1 MAEAGSRSGPG
12 PRSRETFSQK
22 LREIKSIN
30 CPDMPLKK
38 LATECHCSPTTISD
52 IIHGKRWPRR
62 EQAESIVRVLGG
74 DWSEVGRLWQ
84 DLYNPAN
91 SYQDA
96 PKDVGDEDAAMSWYE
111 DNGEFYAAGRQ
122 AVDLAASCIRVTYIR
137 QWTPDKLTSREAAD
151 YFASIL
157 DWAELPGVR
166 SAMRVFGVPTGDEEM
181 RSDIIGFLRDHH
193 KTVRERNLKNYT
205 PKVYEYSVSADG
217 VNMAIFDEDVSFI
230 VVSGTNAQR
239 LEGMRI
245 VNKRYTQMMIRY
257 FDQLFLACVP
267 LSRYLASL
275 NASGYQTT

>member
-12 PRSRETFSQK
+12 PCSRETFSQK

-96 PKDVGDEDAAMSWYE
+96 PKDVGDEE
-111 DNGEFYAAGRQ
+111 TRQ
-122 AVDLAASCIRVTYIR
+122 CPGTRIMASSMRPAV
-137 QWTPDKLTSREAAD
+137 KL
-151 YFASIL
+151 SISQL
-157 DWAELPGVR
+157 VALE
-166 SAMRVFGVPTGDEEM
+166 S
-181 RSDIIGFLRDHH
+181 H
-193 KTVRERNLKNYT
+193 
-205 PKVYEYSVSADG
+205 
-217 VNMAIFDEDVSFI
+217 IFD
-230 VVSGTNAQR
+230 SGLQISSQAER
-239 LEGMRI
+239 PPI
-245 VNKRYTQMMIRY
+245 I
-257 FDQLFLACVP
+257 
-267 LSRYLASL
+267 SL
-275 NASGYQTT
+275 QF

>member
-1 MAEAGSRSGPG
+1 MAEVGSRSGPG
-12 PRSRETFSQK
+12 PRSREAFSQK
-22 LREIKSIN
+22 LREIKSVN

-62 EQAESIVRVLGG
+62 KLAESIVRALGG
-74 DWSEVGRLWQ
+74 DWSEVGQLWQ
-84 DLYNPAN
+84 DLYNPDN

-96 PKDVGDEDAAMSWYE
+96 PKDVGDEDAAMSWYQ

-122 AVDLAASCIRVTYIR
+122 AVDLAARCIRVTYIR

-157 DWAELPGVR
+157 DWAEQPGAR

-181 RSDIIGFLRDHH
+181 RSDIIEFLRDHQ

-205 PKVYEYSVSADG
+205 PKVYEYTVNADG
-217 VNMAIFDEDVSFI
+217 LNMALFDEEVSFI
-230 VVSGTNAQR
+230 AVSGSNAQR
-239 LEGMRI
+239 LEGIRI

-257 FDQLFLACVP
+257 FDQLFQACAP
-267 LSRYLASL
+267 LSSYLASL
-275 NASGYQTT
+275 HAPGNRPT